1 MKDKDEFGAS
11 GGMPTYDEME
21 FFRHTPLKK
30 KKKIPKDFIIGISIT
45 TFVLFAVWITLKLT

>member
-21 FFRHTPLKK
+21 FFKYSPEQ
-30 KKKIPKDFIIGISIT
+30 KKIPKDFIIGISIT
-45 TFVLFAVWITLKLT
+45 TFILFAVWITIKLT